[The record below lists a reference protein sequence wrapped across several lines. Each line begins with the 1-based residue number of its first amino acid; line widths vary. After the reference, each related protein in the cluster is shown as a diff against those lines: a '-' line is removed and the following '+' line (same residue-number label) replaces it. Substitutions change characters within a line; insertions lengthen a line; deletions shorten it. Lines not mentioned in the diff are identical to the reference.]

1 MSQSMDL
8 NAALKRIQ
16 ELEKEN
22 KELKNKVNELEQ
34 RMNSIDDDEVYPEA
48 KNEDDAE
55 WLPLKRF
62 ENDYEI
68 FNMYPYQIRKK
79 SNDKLATESVNKT
92 SGYVQINLNSKSYQ
106 KHIIVAKQFI
116 PNPNHLPIVDHKD
129 HDRTNYHV
137 SNLRWVS
144 TSDNNKN
151 KSSNKGIQYE
161 FVDNIP
167 GDAIVVK
174 DYGKH
179 TFTNYYFIDDVFYF
193 YTGMNYKK
201 LHVNENKNGN
211 KIVKMIDNDGKSISV
226 YYSKFK
232 KLYNLD

>member
-22 KELKNKVNELEQ
+22 KELKEMINELRNKIEEED
-34 RMNSIDDDEVYPEA
+34 NDVYLEAEYEDE
-48 KNEDDAE
+48 AE
-55 WLPLKRF
+55 WLPLKGF

-79 SNDKLATESVNKT
+79 NNGKLATEGVNRQ
-92 SGYVQINLNSKSYQ
+92 SGYVYITLNSKSYQ
-106 KHIIVAKQFI
+106 KHVLIAKQFI
-116 PNPNHLPIVDHKD
+116 PNPNHLSIVDHKD
-129 HDRTNYHV
+129 HDRTNYNI

-144 TSDNNKN
+144 QKDNNRN
-151 KSSNKGIQYE
+151 KSSHKGIQYE

-167 GDAIVVK
+167 DDAITVVE
-174 DYGKH
+174 YGEH
-179 TFTNYYFIDDVFYF
+179 TFTDYYFINDIFYF
-193 YTGMNYKK
+193 YNGINYRK
-201 LHVNENKNGN
+201 LHVNENKNGI
-211 KIVKMIDNDGKSISV
+211 KSVRMIDDDNKNVSV

-232 KLYNLD
+232 KLYNLN